1 MPRDAAEMATRWL
14 ACLARRV
21 NNSDTLA
28 APRKPKQR
36 SNRSEMK
43 GSTALLPDRETAQSV
58 NSPIGQY
65 VRKGRFGPIDP
76 KYYVIPYCDYVSI
89 LRRSTQITSASFS
102 SSFSTSSPPRPLSA
116 NHSGQ
121 NGPLTPYFRQ
131 GGPRRPAHALL
142 DGVHGE
148 RKAQQQVSVQHQ
160 TRPQSKP
167 GPATS

>member
-89 LRRSTQITSASFS
+89 LRRLTQITSAF
-102 SSFSTSSPPRPLSA
+102 FLLLFLLLPPATALGQSQRPEWS
-116 NHSGQ
+116 
-121 NGPLTPYFRQ
+121 
-131 GGPRRPAHALL
+131 AHALFSPGRAQTACTCL
-142 DGVHGE
+142 AGRGTW
-148 RKAQQQVSVQHQ
+148 RKESSATGLRAAPDTPAIQ
-160 TRPQSKP
+160 TRSRH
-167 GPATS
+167 

>member
-76 KYYVIPYCDYVSI
+76 KHYVIPYLRLCQHFAAIDPDYVSV
-89 LRRSTQITSASFS
+89 F
-102 SSFSTSSPPRPLSA
+102 FFFFFYFFPPATALGQSQRPEWS
-116 NHSGQ
+116 
-121 NGPLTPYFRQ
+121 
-131 GGPRRPAHALL
+131 AHALFSPGRAQTACTCL
-142 DGVHGE
+142 AGRGTW
-148 RKAQQQVSVQHQ
+148 RKESSATGLRAAPDTPAIQ
-160 TRPQSKP
+160 TRSRH
-167 GPATS
+167 